1 MVENSKADA
10 AATNNGK
17 KMPSSNASSSH
28 SEKGAEAK
36 PPQKKLSNK
45 ELKMLKKKAKAAKR
59 AARKAANQNGQQ
71 SSQGVKTASHIKK
84 QMISAKIKDSNVR
97 IPPMFGHL
105 ETREERI
112 SASPVIASIVH
123 PSILSL
129 TLKMSTYKVVG
140 STSRCVAMLDAFKD
154 VIKSYKTP
162 QGTSLQRNLTSHLS
176 HQIEYLKTG
185 RPLSISMGNAIRWL
199 KQRIS
204 LVPIDMSDDDG
215 KKMLLDEIDQFI
227 KEKIVYSDR
236 VIAEYASRHI
246 QNNFKILTYAHS
258 QVLAELFQ
266 YCAIEQEKHFE
277 IFIIDS
283 RPLFEGKKLAK
294 ELAQHQNIK
303 CHYNLINSLSSVLE
317 KSNIDFCFLGAH
329 AMLSNGRLYSRVGT
343 ALVAMAAKKK
353 NIPVLVCC
361 ESLKFSDKV
370 QLDSV
375 TLNELGD
382 SDDLINTR
390 PFNKVGFNLQ
400 QYLNKIEERKGHRN
414 GSNNGG
420 HNGNRNRSNDNE
432 ADVVDDG
439 KDTILRNWKEL
450 RKLYIL
456 NILYDLTPPDY
467 IQKVITELGALPP
480 SSVPVILREY
490 KSIS

>member
-246 QNNFKILTYAHS
+246 QNNFKFLHMHIHKFW
-258 QVLAELFQ
+258 Q
-266 YCAIEQEKHFE
+266 K
-277 IFIIDS
+277 
-283 RPLFEGKKLAK
+283 
-294 ELAQHQNIK
+294 
-303 CHYNLINSLSSVLE
+303 